1 MSIVGRKWLLGMVF
15 MFALLHTT
23 IHALHQW
30 DEPIQDVFVLSD
42 AEMGHIQIRVWLND
56 TKAKALRNTSVSIEI
71 EHPDGTVQN
80 AGTFPFTLPP
90 KGNYTSIESAVDSAV
105 PWSPKNPNLYHLRM
119 TFTDGDGAC
128 IASFYQRFGIRK
140 LETRN
145 ARFFVNGKPFYV
157 RACGGEGGCGCDDLS
172 PEEIRKRLLQTRRFG
187 FNAIRHHTHVP
198 SDTYMDIADEVGLFI
213 QMEIG
218 GTAIGNDPKS
228 ERFQK
233 ASEEW
238 RTMIRMARR
247 HPSAFI
253 YSVGNEIYLNDPG
266 LVKCL
271 DTLYD
276 TAKEMDPGTFVLN
289 RSGSNPFNDD
299 FGKYDLIE
307 RPIGEYEHVA
317 EFAREDF
324 MLYLRGNRKGRSDRL
339 PIIAHEYP
347 LIASYPNPELAGKY
361 DKTPDWIQVA
371 VENARKNGLEHLLP
385 LYVRNTER
393 IQALCRKEMLEE
405 ARKFPELDGY
415 NMLRFVDCGNYV
427 SGVVNDFADPK
438 NVTCEEF
445 LRTNGETVLLCT
457 WNQRSFHYG
466 DTLTVDIEISHHGEE
481 PFTTPLCRWWLM
493 DGPQVISHG
502 EFKDVRVQP
511 VDVARIGTISVVIP
525 ELPSAA
531 KLTLRAVLPDTKSL
545 INNEW
550 YFWAFPSKIASPE
563 IQRSITLWDPRNRLS
578 VYMETYKRLNR
589 ITKTDWTPAVKTG
602 GLVISDSWQEAFY
615 DFLEKGGRL
624 WIISD
629 KTWPWPEEIG
639 IFGLHIT
646 RILPGRQSP
655 PVFPELDEKLTNW
668 LTICS
673 NNPKR
678 EGNSGTIIYRHPAL
692 SRFPHEGFCDLQFWP
707 MIYRA
712 KSLRLADFPP
722 GTEPIIRT
730 IDNFHTGRSKGY
742 MVELRVGKG
751 GLFISTL
758 NLTQSFPWAVA
769 TRYMFDELLHYTTGP
784 DFTPS
789 VHMSA
794 AELKATINGFAA
806 ELAANPR
813 QPLNEMGA
821 RYETVWRKR
830 LQPGELVV
838 LPVFDARGIDQNR
851 LGVHYEYAQ
860 TQFYYA
866 IRPGESMS
874 WECKTQMESTFTCV
888 LFLASPLKKVPLLIK
903 VDERES
909 LEAIFTGGKKW
920 DEFVQLDVIIP
931 KLAPGKHIL
940 TLSIPRDAPSRDG
953 QSIQIQD
960 VELRS
965 TVDRKI

>member
-1 MSIVGRKWLLGMVF
+1 MSILERKWLLGMVF
-15 MFALLHTT
+15 MCALPPTT

-30 DEPIQDVFVLSD
+30 DEPIQDVFVLTD
-42 AEMGHIQIRVWLND
+42 AEKGHIQIRIWLND
-56 TKAKALRNTSVSIEI
+56 AKAETLRNTSVNIEF
-71 EHPDGTVQN
+71 EHPDGTIQN
-80 AGTFPFTLPP
+80 ADTFPFILPP
-90 KGNYTSIESAVDSAV
+90 KGNYTSIESSVDSPL

-119 TFTDGDGAC
+119 TFTNQDGAT
-128 IASFYQRFGIRK
+128 IASIHQRFGMRK

-145 ARFFVNGKPFYV
+145 ARFYVNGKPFYV
-157 RACGGEGGCGCDDLS
+157 RACGGEGGCGCDELS
-172 PEEIRKRLLQTRRFG
+172 PDEIRKRLIQMRRFG
-187 FNAIRHHTHVP
+187 FNADRHHTHVP

-213 QMEIG
+213 QVEIG

-233 ASEEW
+233 ALEKW
-238 RTMIRMARR
+238 RSMIQMARR

-299 FGKYDLIE
+299 YGKYDLIE

-324 MLYLRGNRKGRSDRL
+324 MLYLRGNRKGKSDQF

-347 LIASYPNPELAGKY
+347 LVASYPNPELAGKY
-361 DKTPDWIQVA
+361 AKTPDWIQMA
-371 VENARKNGLEHLLP
+371 VDKARKNGLEHLLP
-385 LYVRNTER
+385 LYVKNSES

-415 NMLRFVDCGNYV
+415 SMLRFVDCGSYV
-427 SGVVNDFADPK
+427 SGVVDDFADPK

-457 WNQRSFHYG
+457 WNQRSFNYG
-466 DTLTVDIEISHHGEE
+466 DTLTADIDISHHGEE
-481 PFTTPLCRWWLM
+481 PFSAPLCRWWLM
-493 DGPQVISHG
+493 DGPQVIANG
-502 EFKDVRVQP
+502 EFKDVKVQP
-511 VDVARIGTISVVIP
+511 VDVARVGTISVVTP

-531 KLTLRAVLPDTKSL
+531 KLTLRAILPDTKPL

-550 YFWAFPSKIASPE
+550 YFWAFPSEVASPE
-563 IQRSITLWDPRNRLS
+563 IQRSVKLWDPRDRFS
-578 VYMETYKRLNR
+578 VYMDTYKKFKR
-589 ITKTDWTPAVKTG
+589 ITKTDWTPAVKSG
-602 GLVISDSWQEAFY
+602 GLVITDSWQKAFY
-615 DFLEKGGRL
+615 DYLDKGGRL

-629 KTWPWPEEIG
+629 KTWHWPEEPG

-646 RILPGRQSP
+646 RLLTVRQAP
-655 PVFPELDEKLTNW
+655 PVFPELDENLTNW

-673 NNPKR
+673 NSPSR
-678 EGNSGTIIYRHPAL
+678 EGNSGTIIYPHPAL
-692 SRFPHEGFCDLQFWP
+692 SRFPNEGFCDLQFWH

-712 KSLRLADFPP
+712 KSLRLVDFPP

-730 IDNFHTGRSKGY
+730 IDNFHKGRSKGY

-751 GLFISTL
+751 RLFISTL
-758 NLTQSFPWAVA
+758 NLTKGFPRDVA
-769 TRYMFDELLHYTTGP
+769 TRYMFDELLRYTTGP
-784 DFTPS
+784 DFKPS
-789 VHMSA
+789 VQMSA
-794 AELKATINGFAA
+794 VELKAMIDKFAA
-806 ELAANPR
+806 EIAANPP

-821 RYETVWRKR
+821 RYETFWRKR
-830 LQPGELVV
+830 LQPGKLVI
-838 LPVFDARGIDQNR
+838 LPVGDASGIDQNR
-851 LGVHYEYAQ
+851 LSVHYEYAQ
-860 TQFYYA
+860 TQFYYSA
-866 IRPGESMS
+866 RQGESMS
-874 WECKTQMESTFTCV
+874 WEFNTRIEGDFTCV
-888 LFLASPLKKVPLLIK
+888 LFLASPLKNVPLLIK
-903 VDERES
+903 VDEREPI
-909 LEAIFTGGKKW
+909 EAIFAGGKNW
-920 DEFVQLDVIIP
+920 NEFVQLDVTIP
-931 KLAPGKHIL
+931 KLTTGKHIF

-960 VELRS
+960 VELRTS
-965 TVDRKI
+965 GDRKI